1 MKIKW
6 LFIVFLSYGILT
18 VINIS
23 YSYNEI
29 IERSRKDSNV
39 KCYVELIGGSETIS
53 FWRIERSVFTR
64 LPMTIVGQDVF
75 IFPKPKSSVNKKGTV
90 YKVKECTLVENEFSS
105 IIAKAIEKRIPR

>member
-18 VINIS
+18 AINIS

-29 IERSRKDSNV
+29 IEPSRKNISV

-53 FWRIERSVFTR
+53 FWRIEPSLFTR
-64 LPMTIVGQDVF
+64 FPMAIVGQDVF
-75 IFPKPKSSVNKKGTV
+75 ILPKPKDSVNKKGTV
-90 YKVKECTLVENEFSS
+90 YKAKECTLVENEFSS
-105 IIAKAIEKRIPR
+105 IIAKTIEKRVPR